1 MQEAGCFG
9 ICKHVK
15 KRGEKLAEEKGK
27 NRCRYFQ
34 IVITG
39 KYAKAYWLIVET
51 SENTTLKELD
61 QFIRD
66 IWVECC
72 GHLSAFAING
82 ERYECHSDMS
92 DFLGMSS
99 RNMNYRL
106 RDVVDVGDSISYEY
120 DFGST
125 TELTVSIHSCREED
139 GNEEDGEYYEPE
151 FLLQICN
158 SPRMGVCGY
167 EGSDVYPEL
176 FEPDKE

>member
-1 MQEAGCFG
+1 
-9 ICKHVK
+9 
-15 KRGEKLAEEKGK
+15 
-27 NRCRYFQ
+27 
-34 IVITG
+34 
-39 KYAKAYWLIVET
+39 
-51 SENTTLKELD
+51 
-61 QFIRD
+61 
-66 IWVECC
+66 
-72 GHLSAFAING
+72 
-82 ERYECHSDMS
+82 
-92 DFLGMSS
+92 
-99 RNMNYRL
+99 MNYRL